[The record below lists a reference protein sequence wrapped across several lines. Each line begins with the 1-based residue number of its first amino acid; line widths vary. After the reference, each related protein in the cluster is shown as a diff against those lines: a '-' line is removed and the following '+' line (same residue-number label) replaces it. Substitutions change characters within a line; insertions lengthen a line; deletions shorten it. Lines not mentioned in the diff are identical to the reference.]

1 MAERSAGTIAGT
13 KERAVERRASLG
25 RAALLAGASALGLAC
40 AAPAPTI
47 VTPTADGAPPAGSP
61 CAPGGSGV
69 ALQVLGSGG
78 PIADDPRA
86 SSGYLVWVDGHAR
99 ALVDAGGGVF
109 QRFAASGAAL
119 EDLEVVVLSHFHVD
133 HSVDLPA
140 LVKHGYFSERGRPLP
155 VLGPDGSDLFPGLDA
170 FLAALF
176 GESGAYAYLGWA
188 IGRGEGRFTIDARE
202 IPVAGEAT
210 RLELGDLEVRA
221 VGVPH
226 GVVPAL
232 GVRVDVGG
240 RAFAF
245 ASDQRLDDPRFVE
258 MIGGVDLLVAHH
270 ATPEASGG
278 PVRSLHAPPS
288 AIGAAAAEARVG
300 HVVLS
305 HHMLRATRA
314 QEEGVAAIRERY
326 RGPLTL
332 ADDLTCVAP

>member
-1 MAERSAGTIAGT
+1 MAEATAKPARDRT
-13 KERAVERRASLG
+13 
-25 RAALLAGASALGLAC
+25 
-40 AAPAPTI
+40 AAPARALAGIAWACALVLAGGCAKEAVI
-47 VTPTADGAPPAGSP
+47 VAPTASGAAPAGSP

-86 SSGYLVWVDGHAR
+86 SSGYLVWVDGRAR
-99 ALVDAGGGVF
+99 AMIDAGGGVF

-119 EDLEVVVLSHFHVD
+119 EDLEVVVLSHYHVD
-133 HSVDLPA
+133 HSVDFPA
-140 LVKHGYFSERGRPLP
+140 LIKHGYFSERARPLA
-155 VLGPDGSDLFPGLDA
+155 VVGPDGAEPFPGLDA

-176 GESGAYAYLGWA
+176 GEKGAYAYLGWA
-188 IGRGEGRFTIDARE
+188 LGRGEGRFTIDARE

-210 RLELGDLEVRA
+210 RLELGDLTLTA

-226 GVVPAL
+226 GPVPAI

-240 RAFAF
+240 RSLAF

-288 AIGAAAAEARVG
+288 AIGAAAAAARVG